1 MIINETNVHGAF
13 REMRNILGD
22 DTMLNALELA
32 LSTDELVE
40 NLQWINRQY
49 NVWEVDDDAPDEAE
63 EYLNTGR
70 V

>member
-49 NVWEVDDDAPDEAE
+49 NVWEVDDDTPDEAE